1 MNLSRC
7 SMKKIRE
14 LIVFTAF
21 LVVALWKFDVVIEV
35 LKSIW
40 KIVFPFA
47 LGGAIA
53 FVINVPMS
61 FLEKKMLGKI
71 KENNNIV
78 SIFCD
83 EDDTSMFLEGYI
95 YAIGRQ
101 DFLIKH
107 ITPHGLADG
116 YILKKIDSVMHLEIS
131 GQYEKKIEKLYSKKN
146 QRHIDLKLQD
156 KVSLKNNIF
165 QICMNN
171 KYIVSIEMIQDDEC
185 PIKGVINKI
194 DDNKVIVS
202 KLTEYGEDDGEAILK
217 KENIDTISFLGVDEE
232 DIQLLKR
239 K

>member
-1 MNLSRC
+1 MMEEGVN
-7 SMKKIRE
+7 MIKE
-14 LIVFTAF
+14 LI
-21 LVVALWKFDVVIEV
+21 
-35 LKSIW
+35 
-40 KIVFPFA
+40 
-47 LGGAIA
+47 
-53 FVINVPMS
+53 
-61 FLEKKMLGKI
+61 KI

-194 DDNKVIVS
+194 DNKVIVS

>member
-1 MNLSRC
+1 MDLSSLRPYEVTDFGETTIHGDDQAKNEVC
-7 SMKKIRE
+7 YTSGMYLILHGKIIVWRQDMMEEGVNMIKE
-14 LIVFTAF
+14 LI
-21 LVVALWKFDVVIEV
+21 
-35 LKSIW
+35 
-40 KIVFPFA
+40 
-47 LGGAIA
+47 
-53 FVINVPMS
+53 
-61 FLEKKMLGKI
+61 KI

-107 ITPHGLADG
+107 ITPHGLSDG
-116 YILKKIDSVMHLEIS
+116 YIL
-131 GQYEKKIEKLYSKKN
+131 KKIEKLYSKKN

>member
-1 MNLSRC
+1 
-7 SMKKIRE
+7 
-14 LIVFTAF
+14 
-21 LVVALWKFDVVIEV
+21 
-35 LKSIW
+35 
-40 KIVFPFA
+40 
-47 LGGAIA
+47 
-53 FVINVPMS
+53 
-61 FLEKKMLGKI
+61 MLCI
-71 KENNNIV
+71 
-78 SIFCD
+78 
-83 EDDTSMFLEGYI
+83 
-95 YAIGRQ
+95 
-101 DFLIKH
+101 
-107 ITPHGLADG
+107 
-116 YILKKIDSVMHLEIS
+116 
-131 GQYEKKIEKLYSKKN
+131 YSKKN

>member
-1 MNLSRC
+1 MMEEGVN
-7 SMKKIRE
+7 MIKE
-14 LIVFTAF
+14 LI
-21 LVVALWKFDVVIEV
+21 
-35 LKSIW
+35 
-40 KIVFPFA
+40 
-47 LGGAIA
+47 
-53 FVINVPMS
+53 
-61 FLEKKMLGKI
+61 KI

-107 ITPHGLADG
+107 ITPHGLSDG

-165 QICMNN
+165 QIC
-171 KYIVSIEMIQDDEC
+171 IVSIEMIQDDEC

>member
-1 MNLSRC
+1 MDLNKL

-156 KVSLKNNIF
+156 KVRLKNNIF

>member
-107 ITPHGLADG
+107 ITPHGLSDG

>member
-1 MNLSRC
+1 MI
-7 SMKKIRE
+7 KE
-14 LIVFTAF
+14 LI
-21 LVVALWKFDVVIEV
+21 
-35 LKSIW
+35 
-40 KIVFPFA
+40 
-47 LGGAIA
+47 
-53 FVINVPMS
+53 
-61 FLEKKMLGKI
+61 KI

-185 PIKGVINKI
+185 PIKGDDECPIKGVINKI

>member
-1 MNLSRC
+1 MFHDTLVPCAERRNIN
-7 SMKKIRE
+7 MIKE
-14 LIVFTAF
+14 LI
-21 LVVALWKFDVVIEV
+21 
-35 LKSIW
+35 
-40 KIVFPFA
+40 
-47 LGGAIA
+47 
-53 FVINVPMS
+53 
-61 FLEKKMLGKI
+61 KI

-165 QICMNN
+165 QFCMNN

>member
-1 MNLSRC
+1 MEEGVN
-7 SMKKIRE
+7 MIKE
-14 LIVFTAF
+14 LI
-21 LVVALWKFDVVIEV
+21 
-35 LKSIW
+35 
-40 KIVFPFA
+40 
-47 LGGAIA
+47 
-53 FVINVPMS
+53 
-61 FLEKKMLGKI
+61 KI

-185 PIKGVINKI
+185 PIKGV
-194 DDNKVIVS
+194 S

>member
-1 MNLSRC
+1 
-7 SMKKIRE
+7 MKKIRE

-83 EDDTSMFLEGYI
+83 EDDISMFLEGYI

-202 KLTEYGEDDGEAILK
+202 KC
-217 KENIDTISFLGVDEE
+217 
-232 DIQLLKR
+232 
-239 K
+239 

>member
-1 MNLSRC
+1 MDLSRC